1 MRRLFALALLL
12 IPALASPAAAQTAG
26 PGSGIG
32 LSSGLQPPT
41 AAPPPPGYVAP
52 QVEQLPGDPDTVMFR
67 YGVAIPPP
75 QVEQLLGDLWG
86 VRTYLAKQ
94 GIYLLLDFTSEF
106 AANPSG
112 GITQGATFAN
122 QVGLELD
129 IDWQRRAG
137 ITGLSTH
144 VIFVSRSGYSDSL
157 LIGDNIAPVQ
167 EIYGASGN
175 VLVHLVSAYAEQT
188 LLDKRLDIAIGQMNV
203 ENDFASSPL
212 YCYSMN
218 NAICGDPKALPA
230 GDKGHSAFPDG
241 VWAGRIR
248 VRPTPDT
255 YAEAGVYEVNQ
266 GLYTNRYFGSG
277 FPNNISQASGVYVPT
292 EVAYEPALGANNLIG
307 HYKFGF
313 GYDSTLYKS
322 FFSALPATAGEPVL
336 RPSHNTQVWVLADQ
350 MLVRQGA
357 GDQDGIVALAGFAH
371 NDPNVSAFAE
381 QYFAGLVDRGFS
393 HARPEDAVALFFN
406 YNSMSGPLGTVQAE
420 EAELG
425 IPLGNGATGVQ
436 THEMFVEANYNI
448 HVYRGMDFR
457 PEFQYVIRP
466 NGQSN
471 IRDAAVFGFKIH
483 VEF

>member
-1 MRRLFALALLL
+1 MRRLVVLALLL
-12 IPALASPAAAQTAG
+12 GPVLAWSAAAQTG
-26 PGSGIG
+26 GGSGSNTDAG
-32 LSSGLQPPT
+32 LVPPT
-41 AAPPPPGYVAP
+41 TEPPPPAYVAP
-52 QVEQLPGDPDTVMFR
+52 QVEHLPADPEVVMFR
-67 YGVAIPPP
+67 YGTAIPPP
-75 QVEQLLGDLWG
+75 QVERLLGDPWG
-86 VRTYLAKQ
+86 IRTDLANQ
-94 GIYLLLDFTSEF
+94 GIYVLLDFTSEF
-106 AANPSG
+106 AGNVTG

-122 QVGLELD
+122 QVGLEVD

-144 VIFVSRSGYSDSL
+144 VIFVNRSGYSDSL
-157 LIGDNIAPVQ
+157 LIGDNVAPVQ

-175 VLVHLVSAYAEQT
+175 VLVHLVSAYAEET

-203 ENDFASSPL
+203 ESDFASSSL

-230 GDKGHSAFPDG
+230 GDLGHSAFPDG
-241 VWAGRIR
+241 VWASRIR
-248 VRPTPDT
+248 LRPTPESYVET
-255 YAEAGVYEVNQ
+255 GVYEVNQ
-266 GLYTNRYFGSG
+266 GLYTNQYFGSG
-277 FPNNISQASGVYVPT
+277 FPNNISQASGVYVPV
-292 EVAYEPALGANNLIG
+292 EIAYEPAVGANDLLG

-313 GYDSTLYKS
+313 GFDSTLDKS
-322 FFSALPATAGEPVL
+322 FFSALPTTTGEPAAG
-336 RPSHNTQVWVLADQ
+336 RSHNTQIWVLADQ

-357 GDQDGIVALAGFAH
+357 GDQDGTIVLAGFAH

-381 QYFAGLVDRGFS
+381 QYFGGLIDRGFW
-393 HARPEDAVALFFN
+393 HARPEDAVGLFFD
-406 YNSMSGPLGTVQAE
+406 YNTMSGQLGTVQAE

-425 IPLGNGATGVQ
+425 IPFSNGATGVQ

-448 HVYRGMDFR
+448 HMYRGVDFR

-471 IRDAAVFGFKIH
+471 IRDAAVLGFKFH